1 MNRLLSYN
9 EELKQ
14 GYEIY
19 QSFLSVLQYHE
30 KEEKQQEAM
39 EGFQSL
45 LMQSYKHLPESYQTT
60 IRTYKKYQKEI
71 LLALQLPYSNGPVEA
86 TNNHIKVLKRT
97 AYGFRNFIHFKTRI
111 FINRGKYFEKKK
123 KSNIQKMNN
132 KKKHEKSQAV
142 LAT

>member
-1 MNRLLSYN
+1 MKKKRN
-9 EELKQ
+9 
-14 GYEIY
+14 
-19 QSFLSVLQYHE
+19 
-30 KEEKQQEAM
+30 

-60 IRTYKKYQKEI
+60 IKTYKKYQKEI

-97 AYGFRNFIHFKTRI
+97 AYGFRNFIHFKIRI

-123 KSNIQKMNN
+123 KSSIQKINN
-132 KKKHEKSQAV
+132 KETHKKRQAV
-142 LAT
+142 LAA